1 MHSSTPYRIALL
13 TLAVLLSAF
22 MGTPALAGQK
32 LEIDP
37 QHSSVGF
44 SVRHLF
50 SRVHGTFREFSGTLE
65 YDENAI
71 EKSKIQVTI
80 QASSVDTNV
89 KNRDEDL
96 RSDRFFDVATFP
108 TLEFFSKKIKKL
120 DGNRFQIFGK
130 LTMHGITRT
139 VVLEAEFLGSGKD
152 PWGNQRFGFHA
163 TTTVNRKD
171 FGMEWNEA
179 LETGGFLVGEEIEI
193 TLDLETVLAK

>member
-1 MHSSTPYRIALL
+1 MPFSRAYRAAFLA
-13 TLAVLLSAF
+13 LAVVTSAAV
-22 MGTPALAGQK
+22 GTHAVAGQK
-32 LEIDP
+32 LKIDP

-71 EKSKIQVTI
+71 DKSKVQVTI

-89 KNRDEDL
+89 KNRDDDL
-96 RSDRFFDVATFP
+96 RSDRFFDADTFP
-108 TLEFFSKKIKKL
+108 TLEFFSKKVKKL
-120 DGNRFQIFGK
+120 DGDKFQIFGK

-139 VVLEAEFLGSGKD
+139 VVLEGEFLGSGKD

-163 TTTVNRKD
+163 STTVNRKD
-171 FGMEWNEA
+171 FEMEWNET
-179 LETGGFLVGEEIEI
+179 LETGGLLVGEEVEIILDIEAI
-193 TLDLETVLAK
+193 PAK